1 VLFLLVAAKL
11 EVSIV
16 HAEIRFAVVYRRRSR
31 GAPMSTYRLEIL
43 FRPRSVAIVGASP
56 RERSLGRSIIRCL
69 RDGAF
74 ESPVH
79 VVNPHYGEIEG
90 IATVGSLEEI
100 AGAVDVVVIVTPP
113 AAVPDIVAAA
123 GAKGASAAI
132 IITAGLGQASGS
144 LAEAAERAARA
155 HGMRLIGPNCLGVM
169 VPSAKFNASFAAHMP
184 RAGDLA
190 LVSQSGA
197 IVAGMAEWS
206 VRHAIGFSALV
217 SIGDQIDVDVGDL
230 LDFFALD
237 RATRAILLYVESVK
251 DARKFMSA
259 ARAAARAKPVII
271 VKSGRHAQAARAAA
285 THTGALAG
293 SDAVYEAAFRRAGVL
308 RVYDLEELFEAAET
322 LGRLRPYS
330 GKRLAVLTNGGGVGV
345 LAIDRLVDLGGVVA
359 ELSADTRARLDAALP
374 PTWSKGNPIDI
385 IGDADGE
392 RYACALDAL
401 LADPKNDAILV
412 MNVPTALASP
422 ATIASRVVEVTR
434 AHRENTMNR
443 KPVLGVWV
451 GADDL
456 VARSFESAGIPHY
469 TSETEA
475 VRGFMHVVRWSE
487 AREALMQAPPSL
499 PEQFSLNL
507 EAARRVI
514 DAALAD
520 RRGWLDPIEIHAL
533 FVAYGIPM
541 VPSVLAVNADAA
553 ASSAAAFLAAGLEVV
568 LKILSPDIQHKSDV
582 GGVRLNLP
590 TATGVRNAAAEI
602 LDRART
608 IRPDARIAG
617 VIVQPMI
624 VRPQARELIA
634 GFADDPTFGPVI
646 VFGRGGTAVEV
657 IDDKALALPP
667 LDMKLARDL
676 IARTR
681 ISRRLKAY
689 RNVPAADEPDI
700 ALLLVKLSQLAADLP
715 EVRELDINPLLA
727 DETGV
732 LALDA
737 RIAVAPAEVTSGG
750 RGHPRFA
757 VRPYPKEWERTLTL
771 DDGTTLLVRPV
782 RPEDEAMFHRF
793 FEQITMD
800 DLRLR
805 FFAPVR
811 EFSHTF
817 IARLTQLDYARA
829 MALAAISP
837 ADGDMLG
844 VVHIHA
850 DPNYDKGEYAVLV
863 RSDIKGRGLGWHLMN
878 TMIQYARWLGLREV
892 EGQVLNHNKTMLTM
906 CEELGFAI
914 SPVREDPGVSLVT
927 LRLDGISATD
937 KQAAS
942 TDRAS
947 SPIAR

>member
-1 VLFLLVAAKL
+1 
-11 EVSIV
+11 
-16 HAEIRFAVVYRRRSR
+16 
-31 GAPMSTYRLEIL
+31 
-43 FRPRSVAIVGASP
+43 VGASP
-56 RERSLGRSIIRCL
+56 HDQSLGRSIIRCL
-69 RDGAF
+69 REGAF

-79 VVNPHYGEIEG
+79 VVNSHSGEIEG
-90 IATVGSLEEI
+90 LSTVGSVEAI
-100 AGAVDVVVIVTPP
+100 AGALDVVVIVTPP
-113 AAVPDIVAAA
+113 AAVPDVVAAA
-123 GAKGASAAI
+123 GAKGASVAI
-132 IITAGLGQASGS
+132 IITAGLGHGSGS
-144 LAEAAERAARA
+144 LAEAAERTARG
-155 HGMRLIGPNCLGVM
+155 HGLRLIGPNCLGVM

-190 LVSQSGA
+190 LVSQSGG

-237 RATRAILLYVESVK
+237 AATRTILLYIEAVK

-271 VKSGRHAQAARAAA
+271 VKSGRHAQAAKAAA

-308 RVYDLEELFEAAET
+308 RVCDLDELFAAAQT

-345 LAIDRLVDLGGVVA
+345 LAIDRLVDLGGVIA
-359 ELSADTRARLDAALP
+359 ELSADTRARLDAVLP
-374 PTWSKGNPIDI
+374 PTWSKGNPVDI
-385 IGDADGE
+385 IGDADAE

-401 LADPKNDAILV
+401 LADPENDAILV
-412 MNVPTALASP
+412 MNAPTALASST
-422 ATIASRVVEVTR
+422 TIAARIVEVAR
-434 AHRENTMNR
+434 AHRENTMSR
-443 KPVLGVWV
+443 KPVLTVWV

-456 VARSFESAGIPHY
+456 AGRTFASAGIPHY
-469 TSETEA
+469 ATETEA
-475 VRGFMHVVRWSE
+475 ARGFMHVVRWNE
-487 AREALMQAPPSL
+487 ARDVLMQTPPSL
-499 PEQFSLNL
+499 PEEFSSDL

-514 DAALAD
+514 NVALAD
-520 RRGWLDPIEIHAL
+520 RRGWLDPIEIRAL
-533 FVAYGIPM
+533 FEAYGIPM
-541 VPSVLAVNADAA
+541 VRSVLAANADAA
-553 ASSAAAFLAAGLEVV
+553 ASSAAAFLAAGLPVV

-582 GGVRLNLP
+582 GGVRLNLASAP
-590 TATGVRNAAAEI
+590 AVRNAAAEI

-617 VIVQPMI
+617 VVVQPMI

-689 RNVPAADEPDI
+689 RNVPAANEPDI

-715 EVRELDINPLLA
+715 QLREVDINPLLA
-727 DETGV
+727 DESGV

-737 RIAVAPAEVTSGG
+737 RIAVAPVEATLSG

-771 DDGTTLLVRPV
+771 DDGTTLLIRPV

-793 FEQITMD
+793 FKQITMD

-811 EFSHTF
+811 DFSHTF

-829 MALAAISP
+829 IALCAVSP

-844 VVHIHA
+844 VVHILA

-863 RSDIKGRGLGWHLMN
+863 RSDIKGRGLGWHLMH
-878 TMIQYARWLGLREV
+878 TMLQYARWLGLREV
-892 EGQVLNHNKTMLTM
+892 EGQVLSHNKTMLTM
-906 CEELGFAI
+906 CAELGFTI
-914 SPVREDPGVSLVT
+914 SSIRDDPGVSVVR
-927 LRLDGISATD
+927 LRLDG
-937 KQAAS
+937 AS
-942 TDRAS
+942 TTGQHVRSTDTS
-947 SPIAR
+947 SNPG

>member
-1 VLFLLVAAKL
+1 
-11 EVSIV
+11 
-16 HAEIRFAVVYRRRSR
+16 
-31 GAPMSTYRLEIL
+31 MSTYRLEML
-43 FRPRSVAIVGASP
+43 FRPRSVAVVGASAHDQ
-56 RERSLGRSIIRCL
+56 SLGRSIIRCL

-79 VVNPHYGEIEG
+79 VVNPHYVEIEG
-90 IATVGSLEEI
+90 ISTVGSVEAI
-100 AGAVDVVVIVTPP
+100 AGALDVVVIVTPP
-113 AAVPDIVAAA
+113 AAVPDTVAAV
-123 GAKGASAAI
+123 GAKGASVAI
-132 IITAGLGQASGS
+132 IITAGLGHGTGS
-144 LAEAAERAARA
+144 LAEAAERSARA

-169 VPSAKFNASFAAHMP
+169 VPSARFNASFAAHMP

-190 LVSQSGA
+190 LISQSGA

-237 RATRAILLYVESVK
+237 AATRTILLYIEGVK

-271 VKSGRHAQAARAAA
+271 VKSGRHAQAAKAAA

-308 RVYDLEELFEAAET
+308 RVGDLEELFEAAET

-359 ELSADTRARLDAALP
+359 ELSADTRARLDALLP
-374 PTWSKGNPIDI
+374 ATWSKENPVDI
-385 IGDADGE
+385 IGDAGAE

-401 LADPKNDAILV
+401 LVDPENDAILV
-412 MNVPTALASP
+412 INVPTALASST
-422 ATIASRVVEVTR
+422 TIAARVVEVTR
-434 AHRENTMNR
+434 AHREHKMSR
-443 KPVLGVWV
+443 KPVLTTCV

-456 VARSFESAGIPHY
+456 AARAFESAGIPHY
-469 TSETEA
+469 KTETEA
-475 VRGFMHVVRWSE
+475 ARGFMHVVRWSE
-487 AREALMQAPPSL
+487 ARDVLMQTPPSL
-499 PEQFSLNL
+499 PEQFSSDL

-514 DAALAD
+514 NVALAD

-533 FVAYGIPM
+533 FEAYGIPM
-541 VPSVLAVNADAA
+541 VRSVLAANADAA
-553 ASSAAAFLAAGLEVV
+553 ASSAAEILAAGLSVV
-568 LKILSPDIQHKSDV
+568 LKILSTDIQHKSDV
-582 GGVRLNLP
+582 GGVRLNLASAP
-590 TATGVRNAAAEI
+590 AVRNAAAEI

-617 VIVQPMI
+617 VVVQPMI

-681 ISRRLKAY
+681 VSRRLKAY
-689 RNVPAADEPDI
+689 RNVPAANEPDI

-727 DETGV
+727 DESGV

-737 RIAVAPAEVTSGG
+737 RIAVAPVKATLSG

-771 DDGTTLLVRPV
+771 DAGTTLLIRPV

-793 FEQITMD
+793 FKQITMD

-829 MALAAISP
+829 MALAAINP
-837 ADGDMLG
+837 TDGDMLG
-844 VVHIHA
+844 VVHILA

-863 RSDIKGRGLGWHLMN
+863 RSDIKGRGLGWHLMH
-878 TMIQYARWLGLREV
+878 TMIQYARWLGLREI
-892 EGQVLNHNKTMLTM
+892 EGQVLSHNKTMLTM
-906 CEELGFAI
+906 CAELGFTV
-914 SPVREDPGVSLVT
+914 SSVREDPGVSLVR
-927 LRLDGISATD
+927 LRLDGAPTTGTHLRSADTP
-937 KQAAS
+937 
-942 TDRAS
+942 S
-947 SPIAR
+947 SPG